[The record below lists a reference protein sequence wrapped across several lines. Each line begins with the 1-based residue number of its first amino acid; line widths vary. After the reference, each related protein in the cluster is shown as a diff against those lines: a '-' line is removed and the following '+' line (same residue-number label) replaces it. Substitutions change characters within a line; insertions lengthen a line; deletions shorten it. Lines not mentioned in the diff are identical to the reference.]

1 MAFRLSALAAAA
13 ALVLAGC
20 GSDTTVDTDQVKSVV
35 ERFALAHDASACD
48 LLSPNALTDLYGNF
62 DKKNVAR
69 AHANCVEKSKDFKG
83 QPITI
88 DNVNVIDNDRVRV
101 SAIGPNGAIS
111 YGVSLRRYGSKW
123 LIESISQAK
132 NDG

>member
-1 MAFRLSALAAAA
+1 MALALAA

-20 GSDTTVDTDQVKSVV
+20 GAETNVDVDQVKSVV
-35 ERFALAHDASACD
+35 ERFSLSHDASACD
-48 LLSPNALTDLYGNF
+48 LLSANALTDLYGKF

-69 AHANCVEKSKDFKG
+69 AHANCVEKAQHFKG
-83 QPITI
+83 EPVTI

-101 SAIGPNGAIS
+101 SALDQDGVIS

-132 NDG
+132 ND